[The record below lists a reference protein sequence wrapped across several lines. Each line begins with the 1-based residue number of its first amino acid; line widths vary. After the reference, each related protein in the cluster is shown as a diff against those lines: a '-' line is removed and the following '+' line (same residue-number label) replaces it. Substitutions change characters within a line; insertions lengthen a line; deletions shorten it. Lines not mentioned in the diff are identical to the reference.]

1 MNQSNFYVF
10 LIVSIITLSMSSCKL
25 RQKIV
30 YFSSNTGDTT
40 SLNNISYT
48 PKLKVDDL
56 ISIIV
61 IDNDKEA
68 VEPFNL
74 ASTSTSQSGY
84 LNGTNQLNGYLID
97 RSGMVNI
104 PVIGKIK
111 LAGLYRNEAVDLIE
125 NELKQFLNNPV
136 VYISILNFK
145 VTILGEVNAPG
156 TFRIPNERITLL
168 EAVGLAGDLKI
179 TGVRNNILVIR
190 ENDGKKEEYRV
201 DLLSKNIYNSPVYY
215 LNQNDVVYIEPNKAS
230 MSNSTFVRTNG
241 SLIVSITS
249 LIVSTLILITR

>member
-10 LIVSIITLSMSSCKL
+10 LLVSIITLSLTSCKL
-25 RQKIV
+25 HQKIV
-30 YFSSNTGDTT
+30 YFSSNTSDTN
-40 SLNNISYT
+40 SINNVSYT

-56 ISIIV
+56 VSIIV

-74 ASTSTSQSGY
+74 ASTTTIQSGY

-97 RSGMVNI
+97 QSGMVNI

-111 LAGLYRNEAVDLIE
+111 IAGLYRNEAVDLIE

-201 DLLSKNIYNSPVYY
+201 NLLSKNIYNSPVYY

>member
-1 MNQSNFYVF
+1 
-10 LIVSIITLSMSSCKL
+10 MSSCKL